1 MSDNLARAVRH
12 NRCGSHR
19 RQVKRLRTV
28 ISDGRLRPSEIRYVR
43 RPPSDITLFPT
54 RYVRRL
60 ETVGHNQIPSDLSYV
75 RRFKAYVRRLWPSE
89 VTSFTVVYA
98 HRWTSGPVL
107 LPGACWLHEPTAGR
121 MDALPVQQGYRG
133 DQRSK

>member
-1 MSDNLARAVRH
+1 MSDSLARAVGH

-43 RPPSDITLFPT
+43 RQPSDITLFPT

-75 RRFKAYVRRLWPSE
+75 RRLKAYVRWLWPSE
-89 VTSFTVVYA
+89 VTSFTVVL
-98 HRWTSGPVL
+98 HISPTVSKFMHIIPHNLLSG
-107 LPGACWLHEPTAGR
+107 ER
-121 MDALPVQQGYRG
+121 M
-133 DQRSK
+133 